1 MRVLSTQ
8 TDIDSVKAALLPVSD
23 EKTALVESSARTIVN
38 DVRLRG
44 DDAVAEYTRKFDWAG
59 ATTANLL
66 VDTDTLHDARAGL
79 DRELGKVFSKSEK
92 NIRDYHN
99 SEHRH
104 LQTWSQNGVD
114 GTSLGQI
121 IRPVSSA
128 GIYTPGAKADYPS
141 TVLMAVIPAIVAG
154 VKNIVLCSPADQSGA
169 IPTSVAA
176 AAADLNINKVF
187 RIGGAQ
193 AIAAMAYGTASV
205 PKVDVIAGPGNSYVN
220 AAKRIV
226 SGDVGIDML
235 AGPSEIAIIADAG
248 ANPAFA
254 AADLLAQTEHG
265 PDNRGFVFSPSKTF
279 IDDLQVEIIRQRE
292 KLKRQEILAQT
303 DKNLTIVL
311 TSSIEEA
318 AALSNILAPEHL
330 ELQVREPHSLLP
342 LIENAGAILLGDYS
356 SAPIG
361 DYFAGPSHT
370 LPTAGASRF
379 SSPLSVSTFL
389 KRTSVI
395 YFNEEAALSCAD
407 DVARFAMAEGFDGHA
422 NAATIRKKIN
432 I

>member
-99 SEHRH
+99 SERRH